1 MQDDPRRHDYNLD
14 EWCEKRPF
22 WGAIYRHQQR
32 TRSIC
37 QDRLRI
43 NTRNTHNKWRF
54 VHRVDKFITA
64 AVNLQ
69 VRIRKKNASDFAL
82 PFG

>member
-1 MQDDPRRHDYNLD
+1 VQDDPRRHDYNLD
-14 EWCEKRPF
+14 EWCETRPF
-22 WGAIYRHQQR
+22 LGAIYRYQQR
-32 TRSIC
+32 KRSIC
-37 QDRLRI
+37 QDRLRTI
-43 NTRNTHNKWRF
+43 TRNTQNKWRF
-54 VHRVDKFITA
+54 VYRVDKFITA